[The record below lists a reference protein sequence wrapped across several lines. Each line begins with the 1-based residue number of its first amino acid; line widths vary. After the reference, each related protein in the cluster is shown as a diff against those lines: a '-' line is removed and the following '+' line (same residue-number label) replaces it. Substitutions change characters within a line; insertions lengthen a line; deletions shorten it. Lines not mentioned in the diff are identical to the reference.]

1 MRVILNWKN
10 NMPFKSILL
19 GSCLLLLTGCS
30 PSGSGGEETK
40 TVKDNGVVNIYS
52 SRHYDTDLRLYSDFT
67 ERTGIKV
74 NRIEAKSNALI
85 ERLKTEGE
93 LSPADL
99 LVTVDAGV
107 FWRAENEGIL
117 QPVSSDVLEAK
128 IPAHLRH
135 PDGLWYGLSKRARL
149 IIYNKAAGRP
159 EDVEDYDDMAA
170 PNYKGKVC
178 MRSSGNIYNI
188 SLLSS
193 IISNAGEQAAT
204 DWAQS
209 MVDNFARKPQSND
222 TGQIEAV
229 ASGICELSLVNSY
242 YLARFAKSNDPEKQ
256 KIYSSIGVIF
266 PNQDNRGTHINISGA
281 AVTAHAPNKENAIA
295 FMEYLTSEQAQKYF
309 ADGNNEY
316 PVIDQIEATSALKS
330 LGGFKEDKLNVGE
343 LGKNQ
348 AKAINIYNKVG
359 WQ

>member
-1 MRVILNWKN
+1 
-10 NMPFKSILL
+10 MPFKSLVLSACLFILA
-19 GSCLLLLTGCS
+19 GCS
-30 PSGSGGEETK
+30 QSGSVEKEAGAAQ
-40 TVKDNGVVNIYS
+40 DNGVVNIYS

-67 ERTGIKV
+67 AQTGIKV

-85 ERLKTEGE
+85 ERIKTEGD

-117 QPVSSDVLEAK
+117 QPVSSDVLEAR

-135 PDGLWYGLSKRARL
+135 PEGLWYGLSKRARV
-149 IIYNKAAGRP
+149 IIYNEKAGLP
-159 EDVEDYDDMAA
+159 EDVASYKDLGN
-170 PNYKGKVC
+170 PSHKGKVC
-178 MRSSGNIYNI
+178 MRSSGSIYNI

-193 IISNAGEQAAT
+193 LIANSGEAAAK
-204 DWAQS
+204 DWAKS

-229 ASGICELSLVNSY
+229 ASGICRLSLVNSY
-242 YLARFAKSNDPEKQ
+242 YLARFARSDDPEKQ
-256 KIYSSIGVIF
+256 KIFNSIGVIF
-266 PNQDNRGTHINISGA
+266 PNQDDRGTHVNISGA
-281 AVTAHAPNKENAIA
+281 AVTAHAPNKGNAIA
-295 FMEYLTSEQAQKYF
+295 FMEYLTSETAQRYF

-316 PVIDQIEATSALKS
+316 PVIDLGDNSSAVQS
-330 LGGFKEDKLNVGE
+330 LGTFKEDKLNVGE
-343 LGKNQ
+343 LGENQ
-348 AKAINIYNKVG
+348 AKAISIYDNVG